1 MARQIDGPLGLV
13 VHPKRDIDRALSA
26 IQKWAD
32 GHGLQ
37 VGQVEV
43 DGNDRHV
50 AEPIDAGDCALIVAV
65 GGDGTALAALHAG
78 AESNKPVL
86 GVACGSIGALTA
98 VHADDVEHAL
108 GQMADGDWEP
118 QDLPALDVSGQRCAI
133 NDLAAV
139 RNGDGQLVTSISIDG
154 ELYARVAGDGVI
166 VSTPLG
172 SSAYTLAAGG
182 PLLTPTC
189 KNFAITPLAAHAGS
203 VPPIVAS
210 EHNELTLEIQPGFGG
225 ARLETDGR
233 GRGTCPT
240 TLTIGFHPDYAT
252 LVTLDGGESMIAGLR
267 RRSVI
272 EDGPRAK
279 LRSER

>member
-1 MARQIDGPLGLV
+1 MARQLEGPLGLV

-26 IQKWAD
+26 IRDWAG

-37 VGQVEV
+37 VGQVDVE
-43 DGNDRHV
+43 GNDRRV
-50 AEPIDAGDCALIVAV
+50 ADPIDARSCELIVAV

-78 AESNKPVL
+78 AAAGRPVL

-98 VHADDVEHAL
+98 VHADDLEPAL
-108 GQMADGDWEP
+108 DQMAAGDWRP
-118 QDLPALDVSGQRCAI
+118 QHLPALDVSGERYAI
-133 NDLAAV
+133 NDMAAV
-139 RNGDGQLVTSISIDG
+139 RNGDGQLVISIWIDG

-182 PLLTPTC
+182 PLLTPAC
-189 KNFAITPLAAHAGS
+189 ENFAVTPIAAHAGS
-203 VPPIVAS
+203 IPPIVAS
-210 EHNELTLEIQPGFGG
+210 EHNELKLEIQPSYGG
-225 ARLETDGR
+225 ARLEVDGR

-240 TLTIGFHPDYAT
+240 TLTITHRSNYAT

-267 RRSVI
+267 RRALV